1 MFKEFINTWRQKD
14 LSKQIMEEA
23 EDSLK
28 LDYEMYLAAID
39 SLRIKK
45 NEKIAID
52 VEASDK
58 DVNRAERRI
67 RKKVLTHL
75 SIADKSE
82 INAGLVLT
90 SIVIDIERIGDYTK
104 DIYSLSEQRKKLLC
118 TEDMEPEVKQ
128 IEKTIEVFFKKT
140 IVAFLDSDQ
149 ETAREVTEKY
159 ESIAGQCDKLTNV
172 LINGEM
178 DFKISDA
185 VTLALYL
192 RYLRRIAAHL
202 KTICTSI
209 INPFYRIGFDEKKK

>member
-23 EDSLK
+23 EESLK

-39 SLRIKK
+39 GLRAKD
-45 NEKIAID
+45 NEKISMD

-58 DVNRAERRI
+58 NINKAERRI

-104 DIYSLSEQRKKLLC
+104 DIHSLTIQRKNPLSC
-118 TEDMEPEVKQ
+118 EDMEPDVKK

-140 IVAFLDSDQ
+140 IVAFTDSDE

-159 ESIAGQCDKLTNV
+159 EIIANICDKLTNV

>member
-14 LSKQIMEEA
+14 LSSQIMAEA
-23 EDSLK
+23 EESLK

-39 SLRIKK
+39 SLRKK
-45 NEKIAID
+45 NNEKIALDI
-52 VEASDK
+52 EASDK
-58 DVNRAERRI
+58 DVNKAERRI

-104 DIYSLSEQRKKLLC
+104 DIYNLAEQRKSSLSC
-118 TEDMEPEVKQ
+118 ESMENDIKQ

-140 IVAFLDSDQ
+140 IVAFVDSD
-149 ETAREVTEKY
+149 EDTAREVTEMY
-159 ESIAGQCDKLTNV
+159 ESIAGSCDQLTNV

-192 RYLRRIAAHL
+192 RFLRRIAAHL

-209 INPFYRIGFDEKKK
+209 INPFYRIGFEEKKK

>member
-14 LSKQIMEEA
+14 LSNQIMEEA
-23 EDSLK
+23 EESLK

-39 SLRIKK
+39 YLRVKE
-45 NEKIAID
+45 NEKIAMDIK
-52 VEASDK
+52 ATDK
-58 DVNRAERRI
+58 DVNKAERRI

-104 DIYSLSEQRKKLLC
+104 DIYSLAEQRKKLLC
-118 TEDMEPEVKQ
+118 TEEMEPEVKQ

-140 IVAFLDSDQ
+140 IVAFLDSDE

-192 RYLRRIAAHL
+192 RFLRRIAAHL

-209 INPFYRIGFDEKKK
+209 INPFYRIGFKEK

>member
-1 MFKEFINTWRQKD
+1 MFREFINIWKQKD
-14 LSKQIMEEA
+14 LSHQIMAEA

-28 LDYEMYLAAID
+28 LDYEMYLAAVD
-39 SLRIKK
+39 NLRKDGDT
-45 NEKIAID
+45 KIAFDIH
-52 VEASDK
+52 AKDK
-58 DVNRAERRI
+58 DINKAERKI

-104 DIYSLSEQRKKLLC
+104 DIDDLAKQRKKPLR
-118 TEDMEPEVKQ
+118 TEDMDSEVTH

-140 IVAFLDSDQ
+140 IVSFLDSDQ

-159 ESIAGQCDKLTNV
+159 DTIAGQCDKLTNV

-209 INPFYRIGFDEKKK
+209 INPFHRIGFEEKE